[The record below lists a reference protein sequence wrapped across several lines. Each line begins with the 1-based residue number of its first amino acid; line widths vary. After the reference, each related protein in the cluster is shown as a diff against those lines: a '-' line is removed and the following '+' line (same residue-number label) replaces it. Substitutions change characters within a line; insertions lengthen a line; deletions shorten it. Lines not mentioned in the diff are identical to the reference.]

1 MKIIIKIF
9 IILFVILNN
18 IFFTYADTSS
28 WTLHTTTIEIV
39 ERVPWRNCSEKPN
52 ENWYYECKIE
62 AWFSSVNS
70 VVWKMIKYITLLTL
84 LRAILFIVISW
95 IMMSMAWADSSLK
108 DESKK
113 RIVQWIIWLI
123 LVLLS
128 WIILNIIAP
137 WIYK

>member
-28 WTLHTTTIEIV
+28 WTEHITKV
-39 ERVPWRNCSEKPN
+39 EVVEKVPWRNCKKDEKS
-52 ENWYYECKIE
+52 WYYVCEIKS
-62 AWFSSVNS
+62 WFSSVNDI
-70 VVWKMIKYITLLTL
+70 VWEMIKYITLLTL
-84 LRAILFIVISW
+84 LRAILFIVISG
-95 IMMSMAWADSSLK
+95 IMMSMAWADSALK

-113 RIVQWIIWLI
+113 RVVQWIIWLI

>member
-1 MKIIIKIF
+1 MKIILKIF
-9 IILFVILNN
+9 IILFIILNN
-18 IFFTYADTSS
+18 IFYTNADTSS
-28 WTLHTTTIEIV
+28 WTEHITKV
-39 ERVPWRNCSEKPN
+39 EVVEKVPWRNCKKDEKS
-52 ENWYYECKIE
+52 WYYVCEIKS
-62 AWFSSVNS
+62 WFSSVNDI
-70 VVWKMIKYITLLTL
+70 VWEMIKYITLLTL
-84 LRAILFIVISW
+84 LRAILFIVISG
-95 IMMSMAWADSSLK
+95 IMMSMAWADSALK

>member
-1 MKIIIKIF
+1 MKIILKIF
-9 IILFVILNN
+9 IILFIILNN
-18 IFFTYADTSS
+18 IFYTNADTSS
-28 WTLHTTTIEIV
+28 WTEHITKV
-39 ERVPWRNCSEKPN
+39 EVVEKVPWRNCKKDEKS
-52 ENWYYECKIE
+52 WYYVCEIKS
-62 AWFSSVNS
+62 WFSSVNDI
-70 VVWKMIKYITLLTL
+70 VWEMIKYITLLTL

>member
-28 WTLHTTTIEIV
+28 WTEHITKV
-39 ERVPWRNCSEKPN
+39 EVVEKVPWRNCKKDEKS
-52 ENWYYECKIE
+52 WYYVCEIKS
-62 AWFSSVNS
+62 WFSSVNDI
-70 VVWKMIKYITLLTL
+70 VWEMIKYITLLTL
-84 LRAILFIVISW
+84 LRAILFIVISG
-95 IMMSMAWADSSLK
+95 IMMSMAWADSALK